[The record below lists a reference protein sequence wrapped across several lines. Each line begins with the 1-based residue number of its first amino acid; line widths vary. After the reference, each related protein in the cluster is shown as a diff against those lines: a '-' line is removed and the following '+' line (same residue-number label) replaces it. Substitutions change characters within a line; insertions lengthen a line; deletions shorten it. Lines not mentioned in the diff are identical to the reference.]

1 MPNVAIVT
9 DGANDL
15 SQKIIDEYEISIVP
29 YRIFFGDDTY
39 RTWNND
45 KSTISTQELCARI
58 ATCAKDDLPHTS
70 VPSPGDLTK
79 VFNEALEKADSV
91 IAIFLSGKMSGI
103 VQSAKRVVENYLPG
117 KDISVFDSQSV
128 MTGIGIQTL
137 EAAKMAREGKSKK
150 QILDRLEAINPRV
163 RTSFVMND
171 LNYLYK
177 QGRIGRAKKFMASA
191 FNVIPM
197 VHLSE
202 GIINPLTTFKGT
214 EQLTEKLKRFGQK
227 IVQHSETGEVLLRYL
242 NHKEIAKEIYDAM
255 IEVNGHD
262 ININFNEAS
271 AVMGVYTGPL
281 AIAISYIGSFD
292 PNWLK

>member
-39 RTWNND
+39 RIWNKDNG
-45 KSTISTQELCARI
+45 TISTQELCARI
-58 ATCAKDDLPHTS
+58 KTCSKEDLPHTS
-70 VPSPGDLTK
+70 VPSPRDLTK
-79 VFNEALEKADSV
+79 GFEEALEKADSV

-103 VQSAKRVVENYLPG
+103 VQSAKRVIENYLPG

-128 MTGIGIQTL
+128 MTGIGVQAL
-137 EAAKMAREGKSKK
+137 EAAKMAKEGKSKK
-150 QILDRLEAINPRV
+150 RILDRLEALNPRV
-163 RTSFVMND
+163 RIAFVMND

-197 VHLSE
+197 VHLNE
-202 GIINPLTTFKGT
+202 GIIHPLTTFKGID
-214 EQLTEKLKRFGQK
+214 QLTEKMKKFGQK
-227 IVQHSETGEVLLRYL
+227 VVQHCETGEIFL
-242 NHKEIAKEIYDAM
+242 NYVNHQEIAEEIYKAM
-255 IEVNGHD
+255 IEANGHEV
-262 ININFNEAS
+262 NIHFNEAG
-271 AVMGVYTGPL
+271 AIMGVYTGPL
-281 AIAISYIGSFD
+281 AIGISYIGSFD
-292 PNWLK
+292 QNWLK